1 MLQSFITLFRLFI
14 SKKKPHNNGI
24 TLEKTIKISK
34 EAYMRLIASKNEE
47 ESLTDVILR
56 EVNPNRK
63 QKDIMKLFGSWE
75 GEREEFEKIFGYI
88 MNNQR
93 SVETRDIEASDWSA

>member
-1 MLQSFITLFRLFI
+1 
-14 SKKKPHNNGI
+14 
-24 TLEKTIKISK
+24 
-34 EAYMRLIASKNEE
+34 MRLIASKNEK

-75 GEREEFEKIFGYI
+75 GEREEFEKIFGDVL
-88 MNNQR
+88 NNRR
-93 SVETRDIEASDWSA
+93 SVETRDIEASDCLLRLRFSRRILKRLPRSG